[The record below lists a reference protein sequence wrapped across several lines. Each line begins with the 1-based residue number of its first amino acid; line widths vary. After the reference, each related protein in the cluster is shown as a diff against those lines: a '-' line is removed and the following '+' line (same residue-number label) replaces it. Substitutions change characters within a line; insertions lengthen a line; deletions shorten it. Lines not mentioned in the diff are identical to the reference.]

1 MALKS
6 SVRGMKHLFG
16 ETCSYAPTCAS
27 TVKGGILTD
36 SLTVIKDLALFPLKL
51 AAEQVLLPVK
61 VALPIIQGRRIDVVD
76 LIPLGSTARA
86 IISRMKGGRVLVYDD
101 TDGVT
106 LKAWWKAGH
115 LLEGNLLSRFDYII
129 PAHNWLQVANEL
141 KTIASAYGKIH
152 EVQSWGHGDIGAVC
166 IGVKPKQDRLT
177 VKSLETSWSSMNKV
191 MAPDSLFWF
200 RSCST
205 FRDTEGKEFAK
216 SFSAA
221 LGCRVAGHTCIIGA
235 FHGGL
240 VFVDPGQ
247 NPSWKDGETGISC
260 AALDMS
266 VKELGN

>member
-1 MALKS
+1 
-6 SVRGMKHLFG
+6 
-16 ETCSYAPTCAS
+16 
-27 TVKGGILTD
+27 
-36 SLTVIKDLALFPLKL
+36 
-51 AAEQVLLPVK
+51 
-61 VALPIIQGRRIDVVD
+61 
-76 LIPLGSTARA
+76 
-86 IISRMKGGRVLVYDD
+86 
-101 TDGVT
+101 
-106 LKAWWKAGH
+106 
-115 LLEGNLLSRFDYII
+115 
-129 PAHNWLQVANEL
+129 VANEL

-152 EVQSWGHGDIGAVC
+152 EVQYWGHGDIGAVC

-266 VKELGN
+266 VKELVCHHGTLKGAKSFFLAWLESSWAFKGYQRNFEEHPTIDLL